1 MSHLPELHH
10 DGQRGCDDDD
20 QRDDE
25 PDREEEQVVAQVIPL
40 TPGRG
45 TAEVFYMR
53 SLRWIR

>member
-10 DGQRGCDDDD
+10 DGQRGGDDDD

-53 SLRWIR
+53 S